1 MKKRILIFRFNLIE
15 IALALVILAV
25 GLSSVMVLFPVGM
38 KASRAGVAENNLADV
53 AERVAAYVQSEYT
66 SPKIWNDKGEFSG
79 EGEISKFET
88 EAVGSPSSGGF
99 DDTEV
104 DGVDGL
110 IKKVDNG
117 KTYYL
122 YRQYSETATGTN
134 DDQRPIDF
142 EAIVRVGWDTDTLQN
157 QYYPDLAG
165 SATPPQLVNYSRT
178 PPSNFDDPGK
188 ERLGTGSVGMAVLDK
203 CCRTLII
210 EISWPADVP
219 WENRER
225 RIFRVEMFNENF
237 VPYPQTTDSGSS
249 GGGTNP

>member
-66 SPKIWNDKGEFSG
+66 SPKIWNDKGDFSG
-79 EGEISKFET
+79 DGEISKFET
-88 EAVGSPSSGGF
+88 EAVGSPSSGDF

-104 DGVDGL
+104 SGVDGL

-122 YRQYSETATGTN
+122 YRQYSEAATGTN

-165 SATPPQLVNYSRT
+165 SDPPPQLTSYSRT
-178 PPSNFDDPGK
+178 PATGVEDLPTSPMDGKAAGAILNF
-188 ERLGTGSVGMAVLDK
+188 

-237 VPYPQTTDSGSS
+237 VPYPQTTDSGGS
-249 GGGTNP
+249 GGDPNP